1 VRNRPQRSFEE
12 HQTIVDALREGDAE
26 KAVQSIRSHVVVQG
40 ERFGDLVASL
50 TQMTASVPLDAPEE
64 PAASA

>member
-1 VRNRPQRSFEE
+1 
-12 HQTIVDALREGDAE
+12 
-26 KAVQSIRSHVVVQG
+26 VVVQG

-50 TQMTASVPLDAPEE
+50 GQMTAATE